1 MVNVVITGGSG
12 LIGTYLTKLLI
23 DNGYSVSILTRSKRA
38 NSKNISYSYWDIDN
52 QLIDLN
58 VITKADYIIHLA
70 GEGIAEKRWT
80 KQQQKKILLSRV
92 EPTAFLF
99 EVLSNH
105 KNQLKAF
112 ISASGIGYYGA
123 LTSDKVFTEE
133 HLHYSDF
140 LGETCKSWED
150 SVDKF
155 DKIGVRTVKIRTGI
169 VLAKN
174 GGALPKMIMPFK
186 YGFGSVLGSGKQF
199 MPWIHIE
206 DLSAIY
212 LKAIEDTNMQ
222 GAYNAVVSDE
232 STNSVFSKS
241 LAKTLN
247 KKILLPNIPSF
258 VLKVVLGK
266 MSVLLLKGSRVS
278 NKKIKAAGFHFLYE
292 DLDKCLEQELVE

>member
-1 MVNVVITGGSG
+1 MFNVVITGGSG
-12 LIGTYLTKLLI
+12 LIGMQLAQLLI
-23 DNGYSVSILTRSKRA
+23 DNGYNVTILTRGNRK
-38 NSKNISYSYWDIDN
+38 NSNTIKCSFWDIEN

-70 GEGIAEKRWT
+70 GEQIAEKRWT
-80 KQQQKKILLSRV
+80 KKQQQKILRSRV

-123 LTSDKVFTEE
+123 ITSDVVFTEE
-133 HLHYSDF
+133 YLHQSDF

-155 DKIGVRTVKIRTGI
+155 NEIGVRTVKLRTGI
-169 VLAKN
+169 VLSKN
-174 GGALPKMIMPFK
+174 GGALPKMMVPFK
-186 YGFGSVLGSGKQF
+186 YGFGSALGSGNQF

-206 DLSAIY
+206 DLCAMY
-212 LKAIEDTNMQ
+212 LKAVQDTNMY
-222 GAYNAVVSDE
+222 GSYNAVVSDDV
-232 STNSVFSKS
+232 TNSVFSKA

-247 KKILLPNIPSF
+247 KKILLPNIPGF

-266 MSVLLLKGSRVS
+266 MAVLLLKGSRVS
-278 NKKIKAAGFHFLYE
+278 NKKIKDAGFSFRYE
-292 DLDKCLEQELVE
+292 NIEQALLTLI